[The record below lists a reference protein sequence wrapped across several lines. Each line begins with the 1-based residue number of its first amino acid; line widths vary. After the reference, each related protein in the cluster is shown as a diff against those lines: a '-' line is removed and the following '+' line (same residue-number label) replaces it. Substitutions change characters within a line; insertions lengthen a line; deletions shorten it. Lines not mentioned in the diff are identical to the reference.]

1 MASATTVSGD
11 VASLARAAA
20 RGDHEAFRQL
30 YQRFSRAVHGVL
42 AARLPHDA
50 AEDLV
55 QDVFTHAYTR
65 LADLREPAAFGG
77 WVCAIARRAAADY
90 HRRRRH
96 IDEPLA
102 DTMASRDEPDV
113 TAEARR
119 VLAIIQRLPE
129 AYRETLVLR
138 LVEGCSGPEI
148 AELTGLS
155 HGSVRVNLH
164 RGFRLLRDKL
174 GVTS

>member
-20 RGDHEAFRQL
+20 GGDHEAFRQL

-42 AARLPHDA
+42 VASVPHDV

-65 LADLREPAAFGG
+65 LADLREPAAFAG
-77 WVCAIARRAAADY
+77 WVCAIARRAAADH
-90 HRRRRH
+90 HRRRH
-96 IDEPLA
+96 LEEPLVDA
-102 DTMASRDEPDV
+102 MASRDAPDV

-119 VLAIIQRLPE
+119 VLAIIQTLPE

-138 LVEGCSGPEI
+138 LVEGYSGPEI

>member
-1 MASATTVSGD
+1 MASATTAAGD
-11 VASLARAAA
+11 VAALARASAG
-20 RGDHEAFRQL
+20 GDQEAFTQL
-30 YQRFSRAVHGVL
+30 YRRFSRAVHGVL
-42 AARLPHDA
+42 IARLPHDV
-50 AEDLV
+50 AEDLM
-55 QDVFTHAYTR
+55 QEVFTRAYTR
-65 LADLREPAAFGG
+65 LRDLREPASFGG

-90 HRRRRH
+90 HRLRH
-96 IDEPLA
+96 VEEPLS
-102 DTMASRDEPDV
+102 DTMPSHDAPDV

-119 VLAIIQRLPE
+119 VLGIIQTLPE

-164 RGFRLLRDKL
+164 RGFRMLRDKL

>member
-1 MASATTVSGD
+1 
-11 VASLARAAA
+11 
-20 RGDHEAFRQL
+20 
-30 YQRFSRAVHGVL
+30 
-42 AARLPHDA
+42 
-50 AEDLV
+50 
-55 QDVFTHAYTR
+55 
-65 LADLREPAAFGG
+65 
-77 WVCAIARRAAADY
+77 
-90 HRRRRH
+90 
-96 IDEPLA
+96 
-102 DTMASRDEPDV
+102 MASRDAPDV

-119 VLAIIQRLPE
+119 VLAIIQTLPE

-138 LVEGCSGPEI
+138 LVEGYSGPEI

>member
-1 MASATTVSGD
+1 MASATTVPGD
-11 VASLARAAA
+11 LVSLVRAAV
-20 RGDHEAFRQL
+20 RGDHEAFGQL

-42 AARLPHDA
+42 VASVPHDV

-55 QDVFTHAYTR
+55 QDVFTQAYTR

-77 WVCAIARRAAADY
+77 WVCTIARRAAAD
-90 HRRRRH
+90 HHRRRH
-96 IDEPLA
+96 IEEPLP
-102 DTMASRDEPDV
+102 DTMAARGEPDV
-113 TAEARR
+113 TVEAQR
-119 VLAIIQRLPE
+119 VLGIIQTLPE